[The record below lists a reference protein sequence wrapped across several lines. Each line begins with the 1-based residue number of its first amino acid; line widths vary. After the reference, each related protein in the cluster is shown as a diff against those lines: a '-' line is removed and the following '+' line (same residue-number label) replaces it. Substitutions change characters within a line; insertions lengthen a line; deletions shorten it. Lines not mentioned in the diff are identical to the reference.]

1 MMSYI
6 CLALNEKY
14 AYKVKKHHINRVVF
28 KSASHSFLSVKEII
42 FSHALAKFQDL
53 VIFEE

>member
-1 MMSYI
+1 MSYI